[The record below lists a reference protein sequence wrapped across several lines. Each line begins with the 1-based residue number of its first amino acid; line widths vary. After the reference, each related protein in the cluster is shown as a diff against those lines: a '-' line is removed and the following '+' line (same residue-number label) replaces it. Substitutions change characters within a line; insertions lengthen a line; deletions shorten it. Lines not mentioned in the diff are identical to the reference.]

1 MKTTRRALLG
11 LLAIFCGAAAL
22 RAESEPARAKA
33 EHVVLMVW
41 DGMRPDF
48 VTEANAPTLWK
59 LAREGVTF
67 RNHHSVYPTLTSVNA
82 AALATGVH
90 PGRSGPIGNYE
101 FRPEIDRAKDVRM
114 DALDT
119 IRATDAAT
127 GGKYLAVPTIVELVQ
142 ASGGRT
148 AVAGTKTAPFLFD
161 RKPGAIALVSGQTF
175 PEAAR
180 AAIEKLLGPYP
191 AEELPCAAQDKW
203 TTRALTESLW
213 KDGVPEFSV
222 LWMGDP
228 DRSQHATEPG
238 STKALAAIKSADANL
253 AVVLKA
259 LEAKGARETTDLF
272 IASDHGFS
280 TIARSLD
287 LAGLLRKD
295 GFSIVQPGGTAAA
308 TGDIRVV
315 GNGGTVFFHV
325 NARAPETIAR
335 LVQWLQG
342 TDFAGV
348 IFSREKLAGT
358 FPLSQIHLETDAG
371 PDVALAFRWNNR
383 RNADGVAGM
392 IDANGAGAAHGT
404 HGTLSRFDVHNVLVA
419 AGPHFRRG
427 VRSYLPS
434 SNLDVAASI
443 VHLLGLEPAQPLDG
457 RVLTEALR
465 NGTAPAAA
473 EATKEEAKAG
483 KWRQYL
489 RTSKVGDSIYVDE
502 GNGGE
507 ARD

>member
-127 GGKYLAVPTIVELVQ
+127 GGKYLAVPTIAELVQ

-203 TTRALTESLW
+203 TTRALTEALW
-213 KDGVPEFSV
+213 KEGVPEFSV

-228 DRSQHATEPG
+228 DRSEHATAPG
-238 STKALAAIKSADANL
+238 SATALAAIKSTDDNL
-253 AVVLKA
+253 AIVLRA
-259 LEAKGARETTDLF
+259 LEERHIRDKTDLL
-272 IASDHGFS
+272 IVSDHGFS
-280 TIARSLD
+280 TIERPID
-287 LAGLLRKD
+287 LVGLLTKD
-295 GFSIVQPGGTAAA
+295 GFSVVKIDDKAAPEGA
-308 TGDIRVV
+308 IRVV
-315 GNGGTVFFHV
+315 GNGGTVFFYIDGHRAET
-325 NARAPETIAR
+325 NAH
-335 LVQWLQG
+335 LVQWLQK

-348 IFSREKLAGT
+348 IFSRAPLDGT
-358 FPLSQIHLETDAG
+358 FLLSRVHLKTPDG
-371 PDVALAFRWNNR
+371 PDVAMSFRWNNR
-383 RNADGVAGM
+383 RNEDGVAGL
-392 IDANGAGAAHGT
+392 IEANGSGDAKGT
-404 HGTLSRFDVHNVLVA
+404 HGTLSPFDVHNTLIA
-419 AGPHFRRG
+419 AGPDFRAG
-427 VRSYLPS
+427 VRSDLPS

-443 VHLLGLEPAQPLDG
+443 IHLLGLNPPHALDG
-457 RVLTEALR
+457 RVLKEALR
-465 NGTAPAAA
+465 RNEMPATGA
-473 EATKEEAKAG
+473 KKIEEAKAG

-489 RTSKVGDSIYVDE
+489 RTSSVGATIYIDE
-502 GNGGE
+502 GNGS
-507 ARD
+507 AASD